1 MAILPITIFRPAG
14 ADAVSLATTRQKD
27 ALPSSIEGE
36 VVSLFDELRVPVF
49 RYLLSNR
56 VPAPDAEEILQEVFL
71 LLFQHL
77 RRGKSRDNLAG
88 WIFRT
93 AHHYLLKH
101 REKSRRHAERF
112 DATGPDL
119 EPVAGLSPR
128 ADVICEDAQRRE
140 NLLAVVRALPEQ
152 DQRCLSLRAEG
163 LRYREIA
170 EILGVSLGTV
180 ANSLQRSIARIARAD
195 ER

>member
-1 MAILPITIFRPAG
+1 MAILPITFLPLTREDAVPIVVARQVEPAG
-14 ADAVSLATTRQKD
+14 SRVEQEVISLY
-27 ALPSSIEGE
+27 
-36 VVSLFDELRVPVF
+36 DELRVPVL

-56 VPAPDAEEILQEVFL
+56 VPPPDAEEILQEVFL

-93 AHHYLLKH
+93 AHHFLLKH
-101 REKSRRHAERF
+101 REKRRRHAERF
-112 DATGPDL
+112 DVSGCSA
-119 EPVAGLSPR
+119 EPAVCPSSR
-128 ADVICEDAQRRE
+128 ADVVWETAQRQE
-140 NLLAVVRALPEQ
+140 ILLAVVRALPEM

-180 ANSLQRSIARIARAD
+180 ANSLQRSISRIARAGD
-195 ER
+195 R